1 VRVACQTGSVTD
13 KQNVNEVL
21 DNVSELWSPQVV
33 GEVNDYD
40 VKAANVSGE
49 YQDHVHEDTDEIFVV
64 LSGRLHLDLPDRSVT
79 LEPLDVFTVPR
90 GVRHRPRADPGTR
103 VLNIE
108 PRGTSQDGT
117 PKGTTGH
124 RRY

>member
-1 VRVACQTGSVTD
+1 MRVACQTGSVTN

-49 YQDHVHEDTDEIFVV
+49 YPEHVHEDTDEIFVV

-90 GVRHRPRADPGTR
+90 GVSHRPRADPGTR
-103 VLNIE
+103 ILNIE

-117 PKGTTGH
+117 PDGSTGH
-124 RRY
+124 RSH